1 MALSKKFLKKQ
12 IAFFKPFADGCGVGI
27 SRAAQKRLGELMAL
41 GLRNDVSFT
50 DCSFTDFK
58 AAWIQPRKCK
68 REGIILYLHGG
79 GYIAGDLDYAKG
91 CGALLAAKCNIKVF
105 CAAYRLAPE
114 FPFPAALEDALCAY
128 RYLLKSGYD
137 PAHIILA
144 GESAGGGLCYALCLK
159 LREQG
164 RSLPAG
170 ILALSPW
177 TDLTLSGES
186 FIHNKEADPSL
197 SKERLLQY
205 AAHYTDHPENPLVS
219 PLLADLSD
227 MPPSLIFVGGDEI
240 LLDDA
245 RLLHEKLTKNNNES
259 TLIIAEGLWHAYLLY
274 GLKEREGDLQKMEEF
289 LDTLLSDNAF
299 KPRWLRLDNAAKI
312 YPAARKRR
320 WSNVFRLSVSFKE
333 PIDPDI
339 LQSAL
344 EVTARRFPSISV
356 RLRRGLFWYYLEQL
370 PHAPAIQKDGPFPCM
385 RMKKSAIRQCAF
397 RVLYHENRIAA
408 EFFHAL
414 TDGTGGL
421 IFIKTLAAEYL
432 EQKHQIEVRP
442 ADGVL
447 DRLEAPKE
455 SELED
460 SFLKYAGDLNA
471 SRKEATAY
479 RLKGTPEADGYRN
492 LICGTMPVKEVLA
505 LAKKYDASL
514 TCFIA
519 AVLTEA
525 IQELQQKEI
534 PNRRRQKPVKILI
547 PVNLR
552 NLFPSE
558 SLRNF
563 ALYSTPA
570 MDPRLGDHSFEDI
583 IGIIKHHLALDVTPQ
598 QMSSKIAT
606 NVSSERS
613 FIIRILPLFIKNIA
627 MKTVYNIVGER
638 KNCLSLSNL
647 GRVLVPKEMEPFIS
661 RFDFILGTQAL
672 LPHNCGILSYGDTL
686 YINFIRSIKEPELER
701 LFFTK
706 LRKMGIPIKIES
718 NQR

>member
-12 IAFFKPFADGCGVGI
+12 IAFFKPFADGCSVGL
-27 SRAAQKRLGELMAL
+27 SRAAQKRLGELMAF
-41 GLRNDVSFT
+41 GFRNEVSFT
-50 DCSFTDFK
+50 DYSFADFE
-58 AAWIQPRKCK
+58 AAWVQPRKCTK
-68 REGIILYLHGG
+68 EGIILYLHGG

-91 CGALLAAKCNIKVF
+91 CGALLAAKCGIKVF

-114 FPFPAALEDALCAY
+114 FPFPAALEDAFSAY

-144 GESAGGGLCYALCLK
+144 GESAGGGLCYSLCLK
-159 LREQG
+159 LKGQG

-170 ILALSPW
+170 ILSLSPW
-177 TDLTLSGES
+177 TDLTFSGES
-186 FIHNKEADPSL
+186 FIQNKEADPSL
-197 SKERLLQY
+197 SKERLEQY
-205 AAHYTDHPENPLVS
+205 AAHYTDTPEDPLVS
-219 PLLADLSD
+219 PLLADLSG

-245 RLLHEKLTKNNNES
+245 RLLHEKLLQCGSES
-259 TLIIAEGLWHAYLLY
+259 TLTIAKGLWHAYLLY
-274 GLKEREGDLQKMEEF
+274 GLKEREQDHRQIDAF
-289 LDTLLSDNAF
+289 LDTILCKTPF
-299 KPRWLRLDNAAKI
+299 KPRWLKLDNAAKI

-320 WSNVFRLSVSFKE
+320 WSNVFRLSVSLEE

-356 RLRRGLFWYYLEQL
+356 RLRKGLFWYYLEQL

-432 EQKHQIEVRP
+432 EQKHGIDLP
-442 ADGVL
+442 DGDGVL

-455 SELED
+455 AELED
-460 SFLKYAGDLNA
+460 SFLKYAGEMNA
-471 SRKEATAY
+471 SRKEAAAY
-479 RLKGTPEADGYRN
+479 RLKGTPEGDGYRN
-492 LICGTMPVKEVLA
+492 LICGTMPVKEMLS
-505 LAKKYDASL
+505 LAKKYNATL

-519 AVLTEA
+519 AVLTES
-525 IQELQQKEI
+525 IQELQQREQPK
-534 PNRRRQKPVKILI
+534 RRRQKPVKILI

-552 NLFPSE
+552 NLFE
-558 SLRNF
+558 SATLRNF
-563 ALYSTPA
+563 ALYSTPSV
-570 MDPRLGDHSFEDI
+570 DPRMGDYTFEEI
-583 IGIIKHHLALDVTPQ
+583 IEIIKHHLALDATPQ

-627 MKTVYNIVGER
+627 MKTIYNMVGER
-638 KNCLSLSNL
+638 TNCLSLSNL
-647 GRVLVPKEMEPFIS
+647 GKVEIPSEMKSYVS
-661 RFDFILGTQAL
+661 RFDFILGTQAM

-706 LRKMGIPIKIES
+706 LRKMGVPIKIES